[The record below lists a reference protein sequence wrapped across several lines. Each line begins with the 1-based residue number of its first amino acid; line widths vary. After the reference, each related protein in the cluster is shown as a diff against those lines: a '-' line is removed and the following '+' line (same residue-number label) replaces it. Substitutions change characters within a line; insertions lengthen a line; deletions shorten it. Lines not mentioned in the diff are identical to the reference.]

1 MSAPEYGKIFVVGC
15 PRSGTTW
22 LRDIFQAHP
31 QAVTSLESAL
41 LDCLIAP
48 WWEIVRADVGAAEN
62 AARGWRDRLFAIAE
76 TLLVRNRPSWYGEW
90 RKVLVDYFGNRGVF
104 LLHHNGIPFPRTVWV
119 RQRAEIA
126 PYPRLLAAIAEA
138 EAAGGLDREAK
149 VARIARGLFDAYF
162 CAQGGTP
169 DHVLVEK
176 TPSHLFHARF
186 LLTHFPEARIVE
198 VVRDGRDVCVS
209 MDAYKQWMPQDRK
222 YQIWMWARF
231 AAEGS
236 KLQEDPRFR
245 GRVMRVRY
253 EDIKRER
260 EAQIARFL
268 AFSGLETP
276 PELLTRIVEE
286 TDIRRKKEKGE
297 GKHYRKGTV
306 GDWRERLSPEDQDLF
321 RRMAGQELARLG
333 YGW

>member
-1 MSAPEYGKIFVVGC
+1 MSASKYGKVFVVGC

-22 LRDIFQAHP
+22 LRDIYHSHP

-48 WWEIVRADVGAAEN
+48 WWELARAEVGAPTE
-62 AARGWRDRLFAIAE
+62 AAPDWRDRLFALGE

-90 RKVLVDYFGNRGVF
+90 RKVLLDYFGHRGVF
-104 LLHHNGIPFPRTVWV
+104 LLHHNRIPFPRTLWV
-119 RQRAEIA
+119 RQRGPIA
-126 PYPRLLAAIAEA
+126 PYRRLLAKIAEA
-138 EAAGGLDREAK
+138 EAAGLPDREAR
-149 VARIARGLFDAYF
+149 VARVARGLFDDYF
-162 CAQGGTP
+162 LARGGTP
-169 DHVLVEK
+169 EHVFVEK

-209 MDAYKQWMPQDRK
+209 MDSYKEWMPQDRK
-222 YQIWMWARF
+222 YQIWMWSRYV
-231 AAEGS
+231 AEGT
-236 KLQEDPRFR
+236 KLLEDPRFR
-245 GRVMRVRY
+245 GRMMRVRF
-253 EDIKRER
+253 EDVKRDR
-260 EAQIARFL
+260 EAHIARLL

-276 PELLTRIVEE
+276 PDLLARIVEE

-297 GKHYRKGTV
+297 GKHYRKGAV
-306 GDWRERLSPEDQDLF
+306 GDWRDRLSAADQDLI
-321 RRMAGQELARLG
+321 RRMAGRELASLG